1 MSLWT
6 LVALLLHGAMPG
18 GAAAMAAPPSQGQA
32 DSMRVEIVAPATV
45 RKGRPVRLALKVS
58 NTTDRPITLY
68 LQGRPVAFDLVVRQ
82 RAGGVVWQRLE
93 GATVSAILGVRTLDP
108 GATLELTDTWN
119 QRTNAGKPAEP
130 GDYVVTGSVLT
141 DREPLEAIGVPLTI
155 TR

>member
-1 MSLWT
+1 
-6 LVALLLHGAMPG
+6 
-18 GAAAMAAPPSQGQA
+18 
-32 DSMRVEIVAPATV
+32 MRVEIVAPATV
-45 RKGRPVRLALKVS
+45 RMGRPVRLALKVS

-68 LQGRPVAFDLVVRQ
+68 LQGRPVAFDLVVER
-82 RAGGVVWQRLE
+82 RGGGVVWQRLE

-130 GDYVVTGSVLT
+130 GDYTVTGSVLT
-141 DREPLEAIGVPLTI
+141 DREPIEAEAAAFTI

>member
-1 MSLWT
+1 
-6 LVALLLHGAMPG
+6 
-18 GAAAMAAPPSQGQA
+18 
-32 DSMRVEIVAPATV
+32 MRVEIVAPATV